1 MPIPIV
7 DGHLDLAMNALVMN
21 RDLRKSAHQIR
32 FDEQG
37 QSGFG
42 LALGTVGFPDLRAGQ
57 VAVSVATVIAR
68 TSQTATGQFGSEI
81 EFRTQEISA
90 AQARG
95 QLAWYRE
102 LERQGVFRI
111 LRDGPAVAAHLAAWQ
126 ADPDGTPLGIVLS
139 MEGADPI
146 VDPSQVAVWAADGFR
161 IVSLAHYGKSCYA
174 HGTGTVGPLTDR
186 GRALLPALHDAG
198 IILDLT
204 HLCDESFWDA
214 MGRWQG
220 AVVAT
225 HSNARALC
233 PGERQFD
240 DDQLRAL
247 IARDAVIGAVVN
259 TWMLL
264 PGYEP
269 GVSTSE
275 GCRLEMVVDQ
285 IDHVC
290 QLAGHARCAAIGS
303 DLDGGYGLE
312 ECPEDMDT
320 IADLQRIP
328 AMLAARGYGA
338 ADIEA
343 IMWGNWLRAL
353 GGA

>member
-42 LALGTVGFPDLRAGQ
+42 RALGTVGFPDLRTGH

-126 ADPDGTPLGIVLS
+126 A
-139 MEGADPI
+139 
-146 VDPSQVAVWAADGFR
+146 
-161 IVSLAHYGKSCYA
+161 
-174 HGTGTVGPLTDR
+174 
-186 GRALLPALHDAG
+186 AL
-198 IILDLT
+198 
-204 HLCDESFWDA
+204 
-214 MGRWQG
+214 
-220 AVVAT
+220 
-225 HSNARALC
+225 
-233 PGERQFD
+233 
-240 DDQLRAL
+240 
-247 IARDAVIGAVVN
+247 
-259 TWMLL
+259 
-264 PGYEP
+264 
-269 GVSTSE
+269 
-275 GCRLEMVVDQ
+275 
-285 IDHVC
+285 
-290 QLAGHARCAAIGS
+290 
-303 DLDGGYGLE
+303 
-312 ECPEDMDT
+312 
-320 IADLQRIP
+320 
-328 AMLAARGYGA
+328 
-338 ADIEA
+338 
-343 IMWGNWLRAL
+343 
-353 GGA
+353 